1 MPGRGRRGV
10 VRGRSDRSGGCGV
23 RAVGCR
29 GRVAGRRRRRPL
41 RRGRRRV
48 ARFADRHRVRVGLDE
63 TRGGGPGLRRPARRH
78 GRCGGGYRGELPVGR
93 PDGRRAPRRGD
104 RPMSAV
110 SIELVRGWR
119 PESLSVAAGDVAT
132 AQKRVDREVQA
143 MRRALDAATRS
154 WEGPAAQAAADRAA
168 REAATGFKLADALDA
183 ARAALETGAADIG
196 GARSRLLATLGGAEA
211 QGFAVSGDG
220 SVTAPTLPP
229 VMTSPD
235 DAAAAIDERNAEQ
248 QRLND
253 QASSL
258 ASDIGRALQSVDD
271 ADRRTADTLTGIQI
285 PQTLESA
292 VRAYLERARTS
303 RDLLG
308 ALGAYGAGGVALA
321 LQLKKAVGIFG
332 KTGAYA
338 RFLKHASA
346 PISDYQTLL
355 RNFAGADDALREF
368 SLGKANGGFAR
379 FLVGTRAARL
389 AGRAFLPLT
398 VATGALDA
406 VTGGGYDGARGW
418 ATRGFGL
425 AGAAGAGTL
434 LLAGPPPAP

>member
-1 MPGRGRRGV
+1 
-10 VRGRSDRSGGCGV
+10 
-23 RAVGCR
+23 
-29 GRVAGRRRRRPL
+29 
-41 RRGRRRV
+41 
-48 ARFADRHRVRVGLDE
+48 
-63 TRGGGPGLRRPARRH
+63 
-78 GRCGGGYRGELPVGR
+78 
-93 PDGRRAPRRGD
+93 
-104 RPMSAV
+104 MSAV
-110 SIELVRGWR
+110 SIELARRWR

-168 REAATGFKLADALDA
+168 REATTGFKLADALDT

-196 GARSRLLATLGGAEA
+196 GARSRLLATIGGAEA

-229 VMTSPD
+229 VMTSPEN
-235 DAAAAIDERNAEQ
+235 AAAAIDERNAEQ

-253 QASSL
+253 HASSL

-271 ADRRTADTLTGIQI
+271 ADRRTADALTGIQI

-308 ALGAYGAGGVALA
+308 ALGGYGAGGVALA

-338 RFLKHASA
+338 RFLRHASA

-368 SLGKANGGFAR
+368 SYGKANGGFAR
-379 FLVGTRAARL
+379 FLIGSRAARL

-434 LLAGPPPAP
+434 LLAGASLGPVGVAVAGGAVLAYGAWSAGNYVWDHREQIGEFLEKSGAWVADRATAAWDTTTQAVSDAKDWADDTLEAAGDKARDLGKGALDVVSFGLL